1 MADQEDKK
9 KPKRPPRR
17 KPAKKASNSKISE
30 AQQAAVKARKE
41 RDSLRAQSAAMA
53 AARTTNSDPNS
64 IRPPGAQPGIQV
76 PGGTAKG
83 APATTK
89 PGVPSAKG
97 TMPDRTKTSGPGDSG
112 PIRDPLLQGLTTI
125 ANTPA
130 RPLADPSLYGNGS
143 ASREANIRRMR
154 EAADATKKR
163 LLSKNDNA
171 VYMGP
176 GQAKYRRSGPRR
188 MDENGSDVEIIA
200 AGDDIQTKDELM
212 SWLSDPLKVEEIKKR
227 AQAAGLNVQSF
238 DDISKLWE
246 SVVNQAATTF
256 SRTSKKVTPWALL
269 EMRGKYAGP
278 NGKMQDKIT
287 TSTQIDEMDPAEA
300 RGLFEQTATNML
312 GRAPSQAELD
322 DFIAKAQMIAREN
335 PAISTTRSKV
345 GFDGE
350 VEEGTSQTV
359 TKGGAQVVNAK
370 AQMAAQDMAKQDE
383 EYGAYQAAGTYF
395 PLLFDA
401 LSSPV

>member
-1 MADQEDKK
+1 MADQEEKK

-17 KPAKKASNSKISE
+17 KPAKKASTSKISE

-53 AARTTNSDPNS
+53 AQRTTNSDPNS
-64 IRPPGAQPGIQV
+64 VKPPGAQPGIQV

-83 APATTK
+83 VPPK

-97 TMPDRTKTSGPGDSG
+97 TTPDRTKTSGPGDSG
-112 PIRDPLLQGLTTI
+112 PIRDPLLQGLTTL
-125 ANTPA
+125 ANTEA

-143 ASREANIRRMR
+143 ASREANIRRQR

-163 LLSKNDNA
+163 LLSKGDNA

-188 MDENGSDVEIIA
+188 MDDSGSDVEIIA

-212 SWLSDPLKVEEIKKR
+212 SWLSDPTKVEEIKKR

-278 NGKMQDKIT
+278 DGKMQNKVT

-300 RGLFEQTATNML
+300 RGLFEQTATNLL
-312 GRAPSQAELD
+312 GRAPSQSELD
-322 DFIAKAQMIAREN
+322 DFIAKAQMIARQN
-335 PAISTTRSKV
+335 PAISTTVSKV

-350 VEEGTSQTV
+350 VEEGTQHTT

-370 AQMAAQDMAKQDE
+370 AQLAAQDMAKQDD